1 VEASFREVLSDL
13 KRVKAVHLEIKGEA
27 VPGPHGASGAGLPGV
42 PGGGG
47 GGAAAGGGAVV
58 GTSA

>member
-1 VEASFREVLSDL
+1 V
-13 KRVKAVHLEIKGEA
+13 
-27 VPGPHGASGAGLPGV
+27 GAGLPGV